1 MAIMSSSTMLEILRG
16 LSLPDPTLAEL
27 AVDAA
32 RAARD
37 DGKTVADCPF
47 PYPTDEF
54 STACAVA
61 WLTIFRA
68 ERECRQVPP
77 ITLQAKLA
85 A

>member
-1 MAIMSSSTMLEILRG
+1 MLDILRG
-16 LSLPDPTLAEL
+16 LTLPDPTLAEL

-32 RAARD
+32 KAARD
-37 DGKTVADCPF
+37 DSKTVADCPF
-47 PYPTDEF
+47 PYPTDGF

-68 ERECRQVPP
+68 ERECRQALLY
-77 ITLQAKLA
+77 TLPVKLA